1 VELPPKV
8 LLQSSE
14 FQDKY
19 SDKSPP
25 SELTLVSS
33 IEQKDKWQTP
43 INVRLLT
50 TDNSCGPLTDDLQ
63 KYDLSP
69 QPNESPSNNQ
79 DTDNLI
85 GICKSDYTFN
95 KGSVNSTPG
104 RVSRVDKS
112 GQVEV

>member
-14 FQDKY
+14 LPESY

-25 SELTLVSS
+25 SELTLVSRF
-33 IEQKDKWQTP
+33 EQKDKWQTP

-50 TDNSCGPLTDDLQ
+50 PDNSCGPLTDDLQ
-63 KYDLSP
+63 KYDPSP
-69 QPNESPSNNQ
+69 QPHEAPSKNQ

-85 GICKSDYTFN
+85 GVCQSDYTFN

-104 RVSRVDKS
+104 RVSRADKT
-112 GQVEV
+112 GKVEV